1 MLGML
6 CSCVDEEQYSDSPR
20 GNFEALWRIFDEHYC
35 FFSYK
40 KAEYG
45 LDWDAVYQKYSPQF
59 SDKMSNAQ
67 MFEVMANMLS
77 ELRDGHG
84 RGTKTIPRTTATR

>member
-1 MLGML
+1 MKRIIIYIAMLGMLWL

-59 SDKMSNAQ
+59 SDKMT
-67 MFEVMANMLS
+67 M
-77 ELRDGHG
+77 
-84 RGTKTIPRTTATR
+84 TR